1 VVSIMSREYELKVD
15 PSTLGSGA
23 SGSSRSTINRRQ
35 FLKYGFNTATGVLAA
50 SLGVLGFSAILL
62 PPGGG
67 TSGDLGVVFWAKG
80 REDEAWYGA
89 KHEQIM
95 TRTDFVNEAA
105 KSNTGTAGAA
115 GIWNGVPVVVTYV
128 DHVKNKDTPVFNG
141 KARFQFMEGY
151 DETGKRIGHF
161 EDLSDADPRIFP
173 SDTLVMIF
181 GRCTHLCCIPGWQLV
196 SNSYTDDS
204 WTPGGGDEGGT
215 KLFCICHSSRFDP
228 TALEMNSNRNRS
240 SGATFS
246 YAGIRRAGG
255 PAPVG
260 LPLIPIQ
267 LNGDVIEGIT
277 DYIDWYTYC
286 D

>member
-1 VVSIMSREYELKVD
+1 MAREYNLK
-15 PSTLGSGA
+15 PSPADAANATETGGSY
-23 SGSSRSTINRRQ
+23 INRRQ
-35 FLKYGFNTATGVLAA
+35 FLRYGFNTATGVLAA
-50 SLGVLGFSAILL
+50 SLGVLGFASILL
-62 PPGGG
+62 PPGG
-67 TSGDLGVVFWAKG
+67 TNAGDLGVVFWAKG
-80 REDEAWYGA
+80 REDEAWYGS
-89 KHEQIM
+89 KHLQMM
-95 TRTDFVNEAA
+95 TKTDFVEEAA

-128 DHVKNKDTPVFNG
+128 NHSENKSTPTSSG
-141 KARFQFMEGY
+141 LARFQFMEGV
-151 DETGKRIGHF
+151 DETGKTIGHF
-161 EDLSDADPRIFP
+161 EDLSDTDPRIFP
-173 SDTLVMIF
+173 SENLVMIF

-196 SNSYTDDS
+196 SNSFTEDS
-204 WTPGGGDEGGT
+204 WTPGGGDDGGT

-228 TALEMNSNRNRS
+228 TALEMNTNRNRS
-240 SGATFS
+240 NGATFN
-246 YAGIRRAGG
+246 YAGIRKAGG

>member
-1 VVSIMSREYELKVD
+1 MAREYELKPA
-15 PSTLGSGA
+15 PSLGGENSAFDAGKV
-23 SGSSRSTINRRQ
+23 INRRQ

-50 SLGVLGFSAILL
+50 SLGVLGFTAIIM
-62 PPGGG
+62 PPDLEGGG
-67 TSGDLGVVFWAKG
+67 GEGTIKFWAKG

-89 KHEQIM
+89 KHEVNM
-95 TRTDFVNEAA
+95 TRQDFVDEAA
-105 KSNTGTAGAA
+105 KSSTGTAGAA
-115 GIWNGVPVVVTYV
+115 GIWNGVPVIVVYV
-128 DHVKNKDTPVFNG
+128 DHEKNKDTPVSLG
-141 KARFQFMEGY
+141 KARFQMMEGY

-161 EDLSDADPRIFP
+161 EDMSDVDPRIFP
-173 SDTLVMIF
+173 SDNIVIIY

-196 SNSYTDDS
+196 SNSFTDDS
-204 WTPGGGDEGGT
+204 WTPGGGDDGGT

-246 YAGIRRAGG
+246 YAGIKVAGG

-260 LPLIPIQ
+260 LPIIPV
-267 LNGDVIEGIT
+267 LMDGDVITGIT
-277 DYIDWYTYC
+277 DYVDWLTYC

>member
-1 VVSIMSREYELKVD
+1 MSIMAREYELKVD

-23 SGSSRSTINRRQ
+23 SGSSSSTINRRQ

-80 REDEAWYGA
+80 REDEAWYGD
-89 KHEQIM
+89 KHELPM

-105 KSNTGTAGAA
+105 KSNTGTSGAA

-141 KARFQFMEGY
+141 KARFQMMEGF

-173 SDTLVMIF
+173 SDNLVMIF

-196 SNSYTDDS
+196 SNSYTDDT

-260 LPLIPIQ
+260 LPIIPIQ

>member
-1 VVSIMSREYELKVD
+1 MAREYELKPA
-15 PSTLGSGA
+15 PSLGGENSA
-23 SGSSRSTINRRQ
+23 FDADKVINRRQ

-50 SLGVLGFSAILL
+50 SLGVLGFTAIIM
-62 PPGGG
+62 PPDLEGGG
-67 TSGDLGVVFWAKG
+67 GEGTIKFWAKG

-89 KHEQIM
+89 KHEVNM
-95 TRTDFVNEAA
+95 TRQDFVDEAA
-105 KSNTGTAGAA
+105 KSSTGTAGAA
-115 GIWNGVPVVVTYV
+115 GIWNGVPVIVVYV
-128 DHVKNKDTPVFNG
+128 DHEKNKDTPVSLG
-141 KARFQFMEGY
+141 KARFQTMEGY

-161 EDLSDADPRIFP
+161 EDMSDVDPRIFP
-173 SDTLVMIF
+173 SDNLVIIY

-196 SNSYTDDS
+196 SNSFTDDS
-204 WTPGGGDEGGT
+204 WTPGGGDDGGT

-246 YAGIRRAGG
+246 YAGIKVAGG

-260 LPLIPIQ
+260 LPIIPV
-267 LNGDVIEGIT
+267 LMDGDVITGIT
-277 DYIDWYTYC
+277 DYVDWLTYC